1 MAERKR
7 AKLSEQTSDRMYEM
21 IVEEARYA
29 PGSLLPGILLTKT
42 GVRKVGGRVWG
53 KVSSVKIEMDTD
65 QDRSTEFR
73 GVGAAEEDG

>member
-1 MAERKR
+1 MRRRIGAGRIRGEGYK
-7 AKLSEQTSDRMYEM
+7 
-21 IVEEARYA
+21 
-29 PGSLLPGILLTKT
+29 GSLWLPEGSKLPGIP

>member
-1 MAERKR
+1 MRRRIGAGRIRGKGY
-7 AKLSEQTSDRMYEM
+7 K
-21 IVEEARYA
+21 
-29 PGSLLPGILLTKT
+29 GSLWLPEGSKLPGILLTKT

>member
-1 MAERKR
+1 MRRRIGAGRIRGEGYKG
-7 AKLSEQTSDRMYEM
+7 AHWLPE
-21 IVEEARYA
+21 
-29 PGSLLPGILLTKT
+29 GSKLPGILLTKT
-42 GVRKVGGRVWG
+42 GVRKVGGRVGG

>member
-1 MAERKR
+1 MRRRIGAGRIRGEGYK
-7 AKLSEQTSDRMYEM
+7 
-21 IVEEARYA
+21 
-29 PGSLLPGILLTKT
+29 GSLWLPEGSKLPGILLTKT

-65 QDRSTEFR
+65 QDRSPEFR

>member
-1 MAERKR
+1 MRRRIGAGRIRGEGYK
-7 AKLSEQTSDRMYEM
+7 
-21 IVEEARYA
+21 
-29 PGSLLPGILLTKT
+29 GSHWLPEGSKLPGI
-42 GVRKVGGRVWG
+42 WG

>member
-1 MAERKR
+1 MRRRIGAGRIRGEGYK
-7 AKLSEQTSDRMYEM
+7 
-21 IVEEARYA
+21 
-29 PGSLLPGILLTKT
+29 GSHWLPEGSLLTKT

>member
-1 MAERKR
+1 MRRRIGAGRIRGEGYK
-7 AKLSEQTSDRMYEM
+7 
-21 IVEEARYA
+21 
-29 PGSLLPGILLTKT
+29 GSLWLPEGSKLPGILLTKT
-42 GVRKVGGRVWG
+42 GVRKVG

>member
-1 MAERKR
+1 MRQAE
-7 AKLSEQTSDRMYEM
+7 L
-21 IVEEARYA
+21 A
-29 PGSLLPGILLTKT
+29 PGGSGAEGYKGSLWLPEGSKLPGILLTKT